1 MPGPAGPEAEAAMW
15 KAGGPNASE
24 SKVDFATERP
34 SVMLLPR
41 GREGRSE
48 RRCDSAPT
56 SRRPSQA
63 KAGRR
68 YLVQG
73 GTWGELDLNPDAFSV
88 SSTRIHES

>member
-41 GREGRSE
+41 GREEGARGGATALQ
-48 RRCDSAPT
+48 RRAAPLRLKLAADT
-56 SRRPSQA
+56 LS
-63 KAGRR
+63 KAG
-68 YLVQG
+68 LG
-73 GTWGELDLNPDAFSV
+73 ASLT
-88 SSTRIHES
+88 